1 MMEEAM
7 VRKSCSLICKWSVP
21 AGKAVFRL
29 KDRFDD
35 QKGFEKRLYGIFG
48 VIVICCKTH
57 DFDVV
62 VVKLLCL
69 FNRIQP
75 ETINLKSSIQ
85 LYNILTR
92 NFSNLNLQTTRI
104 FQLNDEIQFKQFSI
118 SSQSCLKIASYLS
131 VSARNVPLSYLEKAH
146 CGCKTQRAKKDVY

>member
-21 AGKAVFRL
+21 VGKAVFRL

-35 QKGFEKRLYGIFG
+35 QKGFEKQLYGIFG

-85 LYNILTR
+85 LV
-92 NFSNLNLQTTRI
+92 
-104 FQLNDEIQFKQFSI
+104 SI
-118 SSQSCLKIASYLS
+118 
-131 VSARNVPLSYLEKAH
+131 
-146 CGCKTQRAKKDVY
+146 